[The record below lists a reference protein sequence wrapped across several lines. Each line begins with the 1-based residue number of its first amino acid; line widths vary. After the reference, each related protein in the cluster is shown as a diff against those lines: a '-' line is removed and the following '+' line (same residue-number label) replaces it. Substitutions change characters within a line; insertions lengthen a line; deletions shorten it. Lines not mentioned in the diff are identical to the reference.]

1 MKYSPFLLSIAVVLS
16 ASVIACSSDDD
27 GDGGST
33 ADSGSTDSDTTSTD
47 TADSDSADSD
57 TASTDSA
64 DSDTASTD
72 SADSDSADSDTADTD
87 TGSTSNDDEGN
98 SACGL
103 ANGDSG
109 FFGNADIN
117 DIAELESCGGETREV
132 ESVAADIF
140 ILLDKSTS
148 MNDHRISDDPNA
160 PTRWEALTTSLKD
173 FFVDAGSQNLRVG
186 LQYFGL
192 QATSDSSS
200 SDQGLSCDPEEY
212 ANPDVEIDSLA
223 DNSDDLV
230 DSINDH
236 SADSLTPTHP
246 ALEGALMYTKQ
257 WAIDH
262 PDRPAVLVL
271 ATDGYPTVCDDT
283 SISGLEDLV
292 EEYANPTDDSPAV
305 PTFVLGVGEVSNLER
320 VAAKGGTGRAFFVAD
335 CPTATEDLLAA
346 LKRVANSPAAC
357 EFDLPEPDEGGQIVN
372 CDKVN
377 VIYQQNGADI
387 TESIP
392 HVDSLDDCGGGN
404 GWYYSDDTC
413 TPGETQIHIC
423 PSSCGKLG
431 GGSVRLVLGCDQIEL
446 N

>member
-1 MKYSPFLLSIAVVLS
+1 
-16 ASVIACSSDDD
+16 
-27 GDGGST
+27 
-33 ADSGSTDSDTTSTD
+33 
-47 TADSDSADSD
+47 
-57 TASTDSA
+57 
-64 DSDTASTD
+64 
-72 SADSDSADSDTADTD
+72 
-87 TGSTSNDDEGN
+87 
-98 SACGL
+98 
-103 ANGDSG
+103 
-109 FFGNADIN
+109 
-117 DIAELESCGGETREV
+117 
-132 ESVAADIF
+132 
-140 ILLDKSTS
+140 LDKSTS

-192 QATSDSSS
+192 QATDDSSAV
-200 SDQGLSCDPEEY
+200 DQGLSCDPEEY
-212 ANPDVEIDSLA
+212 ANPDVEINSLA
-223 DNSDDLV
+223 DNSDTLV

-236 SADSLTPTHP
+236 AADSLTPTHP

-377 VIYQQNGADI
+377 VIYQQNGSDL

-392 HVDSLDDCGGGN
+392 HVDSLDDCGGGS
-404 GWYYSDDTC
+404 GWYFSDDTC

>member
-1 MKYSPFLLSIAVVLS
+1 MKYSSYVLGTSLLLS
-16 ASVIACSSDDD
+16 ASVLACSSDKDDD
-27 GDGGST
+27 GNGQDNGT
-33 ADSGSTDSDTTSTD
+33 DSGDS
-47 TADSDSADSD
+47 
-57 TASTDSA
+57 
-64 DSDTASTD
+64 D
-72 SADSDSADSDTADTD
+72 SADSDSADSDSADTD
-87 TGSTSNDDEGN
+87 SADSSTDSADTADSDAGTDTATSGDTTSGTTSNDDDEN

-103 ANGDSG
+103 ADGNSG
-109 FFGNADIN
+109 FFGDANIN
-117 DIAELESCGGETREV
+117 DVEGLDSCGGETREV

-148 MNDHRISDDPNA
+148 MIEHRISDDPNS
-160 PTRWEALTTSLKD
+160 PTRWDALTESLKS
-173 FFVDAGSQNLRVG
+173 FFVAADSQNLRVG

-192 QATSDSSS
+192 QATEDSSAS
-200 SDQGLSCDPEEY
+200 EQGLSCDPDDY
-212 ANPDVEIDSLA
+212 AEPDVEIDSLA
-223 DNSDDLV
+223 DNSELLV
-230 DSINDH
+230 DSIDSH
-236 SADSLTPTHP
+236 AADSLTPTHP

-271 ATDGYPTVCDDT
+271 ATDGYPTICDDT

-292 EEYANPTDDSPAV
+292 EEYANPADDSPPV

-357 EFDLPEPDEGGQIVN
+357 EFELPEPDEGGQIVN

-377 VIYQQNGADI
+377 IIYQQNGSDV
-387 TESIP
+387 TEGIP
-392 HVDSLDDCGGGN
+392 HVNSLEDCGAAGN
-404 GWYYSDDTC
+404 GWYYSDDSC
-413 TPGETQIHIC
+413 TPGETQIQIC
-423 PSSCGKLG
+423 PSSCRKLG